1 MTIARVLAAKSST
14 TVHTASP
21 DMTVQEVVR
30 ILAERRFGAVPVVEG
45 GRVVGIISER
55 DLIYCAAREGGA
67 ALARPVREVMTA
79 DPITITRAD
88 TVLDALSLMTRKRIR
103 HLPVVD
109 QGGLDGF
116 VSIGDLVKYR
126 LDAVEAE
133 AEAMRTYIQTG

>member
-1 MTIARVLAAKSST
+1 MTIARVMAAKAST
-14 TVHTASP
+14 TIHTASP
-21 DMTVQEVVR
+21 DMIVQDVVH

-55 DLIYCAAREGGA
+55 DVIYCAAREGGA
-67 ALARPVREVMTA
+67 ALARPLREVMTA
-79 DPITITRAD
+79 DPITITPGA
-88 TVLDALSLMTRKRIR
+88 TVLDTLALMTRKRVR

-109 QGGLDGF
+109 QGALAGF

>member
-1 MTIARVLAAKSST
+1 MTIARVLAAKQST

-30 ILAERRFGAVPVVEG
+30 ILAERRFGAVPVVED

-67 ALARPVREVMTA
+67 ALSRQVREVMTA
-79 DPITITRAD
+79 DPITITPAD
-88 TVLDALSLMTRKRIR
+88 AVLDALSLMTRKRVR
-103 HLPVVD
+103 HLPVVE
-109 QGGLDGF
+109 QGTLTGF
-116 VSIGDLVKYR
+116 VSIGDLVKHR

-133 AEAMRTYIQTG
+133 AEAMRTYIQAG

>member
-1 MTIARVLAAKSST
+1 MTIARVMAAKAST
-14 TVHTASP
+14 TIHTASP
-21 DMTVQEVVR
+21 DMIVQDVVH

-55 DLIYCAAREGGA
+55 DVIYCAAREGGA
-67 ALARPVREVMTA
+67 AIARPVREVMTA
-79 DPITITRAD
+79 DPITITPGA
-88 TVLDALSLMTRKRIR
+88 TVLDTLALMTRKRVR

-109 QGGLDGF
+109 QGALAGF

>member
-1 MTIARVLAAKSST
+1 M
-14 TVHTASP
+14 
-21 DMTVQEVVR
+21 
-30 ILAERRFGAVPVVEG
+30 
-45 GRVVGIISER
+45 
-55 DLIYCAAREGGA
+55 IYCAAREGGA

-79 DPITITRAD
+79 DPITITPGA
-88 TVLDALSLMTRKRIR
+88 TVLDTLALMTRKRVR

-109 QGGLDGF
+109 QGALAGF

>member
-1 MTIARVLAAKSST
+1 MTIARVMAAKAST
-14 TVHTASP
+14 TIHTASP
-21 DMTVQEVVR
+21 DMIVQDVVH

-55 DLIYCAAREGGA
+55 DVIYCAAREGGA

-79 DPITITRAD
+79 DPITITPGA
-88 TVLDALSLMTRKRIR
+88 TVLDTLALMTRKRVR

-109 QGGLDGF
+109 QGALAGF